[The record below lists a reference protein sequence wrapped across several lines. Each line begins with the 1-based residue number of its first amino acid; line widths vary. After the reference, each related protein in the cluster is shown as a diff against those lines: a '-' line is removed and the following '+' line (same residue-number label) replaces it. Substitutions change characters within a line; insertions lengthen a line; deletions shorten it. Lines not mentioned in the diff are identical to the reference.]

1 MWFMFENVAAH
12 TCFDTKYF
20 LFFVFK
26 VFTYDDD
33 EAESTSETLVIY
45 IMTIAV
51 VSAIFKMITV
61 SHDILS
67 SPASFSR

>member
-1 MWFMFENVAAH
+1 MLLH
-12 TCFDTKYF
+12 TFALILNTF
-20 LFFVFK
+20 FFVFK

-33 EAESTSETLVIY
+33 EAESTSEMLVIY

-61 SHDILS
+61 SRDNLS